1 VNEEVIE
8 VGALVDSVSEVFELN
23 TNEIKQTPTLAS
35 RYRSD
40 YVQGMIQENDHF
52 IRMLDV
58 DKVFSSN
65 DLDSINIASEA
76 NVKLEETHTKE

>member
-1 VNEEVIE
+1 
-8 VGALVDSVSEVFELN
+8 VDSVSEVFELN

-52 IRMLDV
+52 IMVLNV

-65 DLDSINIASEA
+65 DLDSITIASE
-76 NVKLEETHTKE
+76 VKVKVEDAHAEE